1 MDQEQEHRGPT
12 SEGAAGETIAV
23 DAEASSPGTTA
34 APVDDTPPRP
44 TRRRTTTRHI
54 SRDDSHEV
62 VDETVVEEWPD
73 AYAGGHPRPV
83 G

>member
-1 MDQEQEHRGPT
+1 MDQIPEHGEPT
-12 SEGAAGETIAV
+12 DGGDTGETTAV
-23 DAEASSPGTTA
+23 DAETSSPGTTA

-44 TRRRTTTRHI
+44 TRRRTTTRRI

>member
-1 MDQEQEHRGPT
+1 MEREQEYGEPT
-12 SEGAAGETIAV
+12 NDNEVGEAVAV
-23 DAEASSPGTTA
+23 DAETSPPDTTA
-34 APVDDTPPRP
+34 ALVGNTPPRP
-44 TRRRTTTRHI
+44 TRRRTTTRRI